1 MRIGARY
8 LWSDGRLCEQ
18 AVLKIEDG
26 KVVSCGPRNGGPV
39 DREVHLAMP
48 ACTDLQVNGGGGVMV
63 NDAKGAD
70 GLRTIAAA
78 HRALG
83 TGWIMP
89 TVITDAP
96 EVLADAVEAA
106 IETAGEPGLLGLH
119 IEGPHLAERR
129 RGTHA
134 ARYIRPLDRATV
146 DHARALKAAGLQ
158 VIVTLAPELAD
169 PALLAELVD
178 TGAVVSA
185 GHSGADLPQARAA
198 FDAGVTCVTHLFNAM
213 DQMSSRAPGLLGAA
227 IDSEVYCGII
237 ADGLHV
243 TPEMLRI
250 ALRGRPST
258 GLTFV
263 VSDAMATVGGP
274 DSFWLYGNEIRAVDG
289 HLINAEGAFAGAHI
303 DMVTSLANLLTF
315 GVPLAQA
322 IPMVTDIPRKVLGLP
337 PQSIC
342 DGWSADDLLL
352 LDAEMKPA
360 A

>member
-1 MRIGARY
+1 MR
-8 LWSDGRLCEQ
+8 
-18 AVLKIEDG
+18 
-26 KVVSCGPRNGGPV
+26 
-39 DREVHLAMP
+39 
-48 ACTDLQVNGGGGVMV
+48 
-63 NDAKGAD
+63 
-70 GLRTIAAA
+70 AAA
-78 HRALG
+78 
-83 TGWIMP
+83 
-89 TVITDAP
+89 
-96 EVLADAVEAA
+96 
-106 IETAGEPGLLGLH
+106 
-119 IEGPHLAERR
+119 
-129 RGTHA
+129 
-134 ARYIRPLDRATV
+134 
-146 DHARALKAAGLQ
+146 
-158 VIVTLAPELAD
+158 
-169 PALLAELVD
+169 
-178 TGAVVSA
+178 
-185 GHSGADLPQARAA
+185 LPQARAA
-198 FDAGVTCVTHLFNAM
+198 FYAGVTCVTHLFNAM

-237 ADGLHV
+237 ADGLHI

-315 GVPLAQA
+315 GVPLTQA